1 MFVAAILL
9 AFPCTAIACEA
20 EVDTFDNRIA
30 ISRDGS
36 FENANITRCT
46 SEKSEFELYPNLKSR
61 LDLEKNSI
69 YFLEANSITDAFAKY
84 KEVNKNPY
92 SPLSSSFH

>member
-36 FENANITRCT
+36 FENANITRS
-46 SEKSEFELYPNLKSR
+46 SEH
-61 LDLEKNSI
+61 
-69 YFLEANSITDAFAKY
+69 
-84 KEVNKNPY
+84 
-92 SPLSSSFH
+92 LSYVLSQR